1 MRKTDTNTSF
11 GIVLLYSQKLIKTQ
25 RKNLSFI
32 VNISTNIRRY
42 CQFSLFLHSLTLLK
56 QKNTTDSEN
65 LNAKN
70 VYPPVKDIPA
80 DRKER
85 TVLIMNSEK
94 MLGFATRQIH
104 VGKVKNAAGS
114 LCDPIYQTS
123 TFEFDSVEQGGAR
136 FAGQEDGYIY
146 SRLGNPTVATVEAK
160 VASLEGGEAA
170 LCTASGMGAI
180 SSALWSSVVA
190 GDEIIADETLYGC
203 TYALLNH
210 GMAKFG
216 VKVTL
221 TDLTN
226 IENLKN
232 ALSDK
237 TKVVYFETPCNPTL
251 KILDIELIAKTAHE
265 YNPDIRV
272 IVDNTFCTPYVQ
284 RPLSLG
290 ANVVVHSATK
300 YLNGHGDVIAG
311 VIVSDAEFVTQ
322 CRMFGLKDMTGAVM
336 SPFNAFLMARGMKTL
351 DIRMERHCANAK
363 KVAEFLAAHPAVD
376 KVYYPGLESFEG
388 YEVAKKQMRL
398 PGGMIS
404 IELKADR
411 AATAAALNKLELCTI
426 AVSLGGAETL
436 VEHAASMTHSTYT
449 PEELAASNISEG
461 LVRISIGLED
471 PEDVIA
477 DFKQALDTLL

>member
-1 MRKTDTNTSF
+1 VVNFTTKTEDDEGEFPLESF
-11 GIVLLYSQKLIKTQ
+11 GLSGFLAITLIAKKRNTKQ
-25 RKNLSFI
+25 MFAAERQM
-32 VNISTNIRRY
+32 RR
-42 CQFSLFLHSLTLLK
+42 
-56 QKNTTDSEN
+56 
-65 LNAKN
+65 
-70 VYPPVKDIPA
+70 V
-80 DRKER
+80 RKER
-85 TVLIMNSEK
+85 MVINMNTEK
-94 MLGFATRQIH
+94 NLGFATRQIH

-123 TFEFDSVEQGGAR
+123 TFEFETVEQGGAR
-136 FAGQEDGYIY
+136 FALQENGYIY

-160 VASLEGGEAA
+160 LASLEGGEAA
-170 LCTASGMGAI
+170 LATASGMGAI
-180 SSALWSSVVA
+180 SSALWSAVVA

-226 IENLKN
+226 IDNLKN

-272 IVDNTFCTPYVQ
+272 IVDNTFATPYLQ
-284 RPLSLG
+284 QPLSLG

-311 VIVSDAEFVTQ
+311 VIVSDADFIFQ
-322 CRMFGLKDMTGAVM
+322 CRMFGVKDMTGAVM
-336 SPFNAFLMARGMKTL
+336 SPFNAFLMARGLKTL

-363 KVAEFLAAHPAVD
+363 KVAEFLDAHPAVD
-376 KVYYPGLESFEG
+376 KVYYPGLESFAG
-388 YEVAKKQMRL
+388 YEVAKKQMKM
-398 PGGMIS
+398 PGAMIA
-404 IELKADR
+404 IELKADK
-411 AATAAALNKLELCTI
+411 ATTAAALNKLELCTI
-426 AVSLGGAETL
+426 AVSLGDAETL
-436 VEHAASMTHSTYT
+436 VEHPATMTHSTYT
-449 PEELAASNISEG
+449 AEELKAAGISEG
-461 LVRISIGLED
+461 LVRISVGLED

-477 DFKQALDTLL
+477 DFKAVLDPLV